1 MRKRAEKI
9 STGCILFTALL
20 CTEAGLLVS
29 GFLLRPRFFLLFF
42 GLICLSL
49 FFSWF
54 YRERGLNGKRIPLF
68 LGILVLWLI
77 LCYLAQDS
85 LKQNLLYFYDQ
96 AVNCFNRAYNAEIKT
111 VESGSS
117 QGITLFLLALFFWMA
132 AVQGILIL
140 RSKSMTGILAVVFP
154 YTAVLFLFGGR
165 PDSFWLFAL
174 VLVGAG
180 LISGSRSKISGW
192 KGAGTVCFFIL
203 VLALPSQCA
212 KDFFPE
218 NLHDILYR
226 TRLLVETRLTAGIH
240 KALPVLSGGRLNLSL
255 EGAGGGVENGNLK
268 EAQGYRTAGVDDLKI
283 TCSER
288 PEETVYLKAYIG
300 ETYTGTSFEKGN
312 EEVFRDTSRSWY
324 SEGDPSLYIQ
334 NLPFLRMMY
343 YENSGNTDQKEKG
356 TVKIQVERLEADED
370 YTYVPYYTFLND
382 YYEIEG
388 GDGAVKGQ
396 NVQEDEYAFFWKK
409 EYGEQMSQIR
419 DQEKKNSIL
428 DQTEASYR
436 AYCLTHDLELPESV
450 SDRLE
455 KQCREKMEEEKWDAA
470 LWIQDVPDWQI
481 SDQIREIRSYVTEM
495 LLKNCEYSQNTTAL
509 PDNRDFVDYFLYET
523 KQGNSIH
530 FAAAA
535 TVMFRVLGV
544 PSRYVSGY
552 VAPPEMFIDNGDGSW
567 TAVLQDD
574 SAHAW
579 TEIYLPF
586 EGWSPVE
593 VTPGRETEEKHISDS
608 ETEPVKNEKKAERE
622 TAEKDKTVRLL
633 SWISG
638 MSGTFMKYIGGACF
652 LGGILW
658 ILYRMKKR
666 TWILK
671 EPDDKIK
678 KEYISLYRFLVKK
691 GMEENCSV
699 TGEERDGFM
708 EFVRSHCLF
717 FGEEEMERLTSL
729 MEQVNYSSKKAD
741 EAEVLWI
748 KKLSRKVHKEFR
760 KKSK

>member
-20 CTEAGLLVS
+20 CTEAGLLFS

-49 FFSWF
+49 FYSWF

-192 KGAGTVCFFIL
+192 K
-203 VLALPSQCA
+203 
-212 KDFFPE
+212 
-218 NLHDILYR
+218 
-226 TRLLVETRLTAGIH
+226 
-240 KALPVLSGGRLNLSL
+240 
-255 EGAGGGVENGNLK
+255 GAGGGVENGNLK

-419 DQEKKNSIL
+419 DQEKKIVFL
-428 DQTEASYR
+428 
-436 AYCLTHDLELPESV
+436 
-450 SDRLE
+450 
-455 KQCREKMEEEKWDAA
+455 
-470 LWIQDVPDWQI
+470 
-481 SDQIREIRSYVTEM
+481 IR
-495 LLKNCEYSQNTTAL
+495 
-509 PDNRDFVDYFLYET
+509 P
-523 KQGNSIH
+523 
-530 FAAAA
+530 
-535 TVMFRVLGV
+535 
-544 PSRYVSGY
+544 
-552 VAPPEMFIDNGDGSW
+552 
-567 TAVLQDD
+567 
-574 SAHAW
+574 
-579 TEIYLPF
+579 
-586 EGWSPVE
+586 
-593 VTPGRETEEKHISDS
+593 
-608 ETEPVKNEKKAERE
+608 
-622 TAEKDKTVRLL
+622 RLL
-633 SWISG
+633 
-638 MSGTFMKYIGGACF
+638 IGRIA
-652 LGGILW
+652 
-658 ILYRMKKR
+658 
-666 TWILK
+666 
-671 EPDDKIK
+671 
-678 KEYISLYRFLVKK
+678 
-691 GMEENCSV
+691 
-699 TGEERDGFM
+699 
-708 EFVRSHCLF
+708 
-717 FGEEEMERLTSL
+717 
-729 MEQVNYSSKKAD
+729 
-741 EAEVLWI
+741 
-748 KKLSRKVHKEFR
+748 
-760 KKSK
+760 

>member
-29 GFLLRPRFFLLFF
+29 GFLLRPSFFLLLF

-180 LISGSRSKISGW
+180 LISGSRSKIPGW
-192 KGAGTVCFFIL
+192 K
-203 VLALPSQCA
+203 
-212 KDFFPE
+212 
-218 NLHDILYR
+218 
-226 TRLLVETRLTAGIH
+226 
-240 KALPVLSGGRLNLSL
+240 
-255 EGAGGGVENGNLK
+255 GAGGGVENGNLK

-419 DQEKKNSIL
+419 DQEKKIVFL
-428 DQTEASYR
+428 
-436 AYCLTHDLELPESV
+436 
-450 SDRLE
+450 
-455 KQCREKMEEEKWDAA
+455 
-470 LWIQDVPDWQI
+470 
-481 SDQIREIRSYVTEM
+481 IR
-495 LLKNCEYSQNTTAL
+495 
-509 PDNRDFVDYFLYET
+509 P
-523 KQGNSIH
+523 
-530 FAAAA
+530 
-535 TVMFRVLGV
+535 
-544 PSRYVSGY
+544 
-552 VAPPEMFIDNGDGSW
+552 
-567 TAVLQDD
+567 
-574 SAHAW
+574 
-579 TEIYLPF
+579 
-586 EGWSPVE
+586 
-593 VTPGRETEEKHISDS
+593 
-608 ETEPVKNEKKAERE
+608 
-622 TAEKDKTVRLL
+622 RLL
-633 SWISG
+633 
-638 MSGTFMKYIGGACF
+638 IGRIA
-652 LGGILW
+652 
-658 ILYRMKKR
+658 
-666 TWILK
+666 
-671 EPDDKIK
+671 
-678 KEYISLYRFLVKK
+678 
-691 GMEENCSV
+691 
-699 TGEERDGFM
+699 
-708 EFVRSHCLF
+708 
-717 FGEEEMERLTSL
+717 
-729 MEQVNYSSKKAD
+729 
-741 EAEVLWI
+741 
-748 KKLSRKVHKEFR
+748 
-760 KKSK
+760 